1 METANIK
8 KKTGLKRKSMEID
21 DIEIKDQQI
30 NDPTASNK
38 NIDRQLEPDNVNVYK
53 NKFEVPI
60 SLKKTFICSVTLL
73 AVGITLFILGFISE
87 VAIADPGRGLTFWI
101 LGGIVS
107 IPGGY
112 YSYQFYKARKT
123 QDPDE
128 RSNILSEIPEL

>member
-1 METANIK
+1 MS
-8 KKTGLKRKSMEID
+8 KTHDFQENKNNLEID

-73 AVGITLFILGFISE
+73 AVGITLFILGIISE

>member
-1 METANIK
+1 MS
-8 KKTGLKRKSMEID
+8 KTHDFQENKNNLEID